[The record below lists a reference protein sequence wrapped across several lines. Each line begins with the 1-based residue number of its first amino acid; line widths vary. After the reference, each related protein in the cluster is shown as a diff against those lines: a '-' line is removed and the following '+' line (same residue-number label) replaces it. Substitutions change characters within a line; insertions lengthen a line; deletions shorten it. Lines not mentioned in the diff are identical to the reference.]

1 MPFTPGLTAGSTIKP
16 MSFVIFSG
24 LRDFEV
30 IQSALNGRACF
41 VTQQSMQFPPG
52 VAGSDQATAASGP
65 SAAGATPSMPY
76 GWPIGVFAVGDQA
89 VLQVASTVAAGDP
102 LKSDA
107 NGFGATAGSGDRVC
121 AYALEAGTQSQCISV
136 YVTTPATF

>member
-1 MPFTPGLTAGSTIKP
+1 
-16 MSFVIFSG
+16 
-24 LRDFEV
+24 
-30 IQSALNGRACF
+30 
-41 VTQQSMQFPPG
+41 MQYPPG
-52 VAGSDQATAASGP
+52 VAGSDQTVAASGP
-65 SAAGATPSMPY
+65 SSGPPNMPY

-107 NGFGATAGSGDRVC
+107 NGFGATAGSGDKVC